1 MFQTAHGN
9 FLIFDQMI
17 LLSNTYFLTSK
28 QNNTTNID
36 PKIVEAVGWYCYSI
50 LVFYKNRTL

>member
-36 PKIVEAVGWYCYSI
+36 PKNVEAVGWYCYSI